1 MSVLISDAAFCP
13 NDLSRLL
20 LSPAAEWSFQA
31 RIVNIAQSG
40 SLIAQHTQYQLIIA
54 ALPKNSI
61 DLDERYFSIWTRF
74 KDLNRLWSQLS
85 KVHQQ
90 LYLHGTFPPFAPPK
104 LFGNAEAA
112 VIAERID
119 ATRRF
124 LNFVLAN
131 EVLRKTR
138 ILHQFL
144 EKVKEVPSQVDPTQ
158 PLTSTAAT
166 AQSASGTL
174 GVVSS
179 EQQEVGSEMERQY
192 PTEGNT
198 PSASNDPLTE
208 GTSVTSSVLTMA
220 EASAIRTLSASQ
232 STSSSTP
239 SCIFDFPDVPIES
252 ATISS
257 VEAVHLEETSPILA
271 ERGSASRE
279 TNSFRAD
286 NTNGASNAQHWSI
299 IERIVPRIFSSG
311 GTTTQ
316 QRHTDRS
323 QRHRES
329 NFYSQLGASPL
340 SGNVSR
346 SSSSPRLVA
355 TSNSTTSSPIRHG
368 MTNDNQQNDYLVQA
382 SQLISMAHKAESE
395 RTFELAF
402 HCYKIAVNA
411 LLQGVQYERDSSRRD
426 AVRKKTA
433 KYLLRAEKLYRSYL
447 SFDGSTVDL
456 DSWLSN
462 TLHDPNLIA
471 FQSSNAALKSY
482 RILGILPSASANRRV
497 LLVEER
503 NAAESGTKYVMKLL
517 EKSTNACR
525 QHTSTSACT
534 TVPMHISNM
543 VQLHKFFDT
552 DNFIILLLEYVKHGT
567 LWHFLEEY
575 FEEYGQRIQS
585 FMGAEPY
592 ESDIHCEEDHRK
604 KTFPTVP
611 VNTDKCEEVTA
622 GPSTA
627 NDQPETR
634 AKSNVYE
641 GKHVRFSVGSEDD
654 EPMDLADEPAFDQL
668 LRKSSGK
675 MSLDSFDSGTSCYDV
690 SVVAGS
696 NIACEENPSSS
707 PFQSVLHDT
716 VNVTAVDCFTLD
728 EEAPALVN
736 LSYRSAT
743 SSSNASRSY
752 ANAEEKNTQD
762 AVRRAQN
769 RLRKDKRW
777 PRNEHLPESLIVHWT
792 AQLVSAVCLLH
803 SQGVIIR
810 DLRPDNLLID
820 EEANL
825 KLTYCSR
832 WNDVDVRVDE
842 DAINNCYA
850 APELLSVTQV
860 VDEAADRWSIG
871 AIMFELLCGQKL
883 SGLCLHGLATA
894 VTIPI
899 PEYVDISFAA
909 RDLLSRLLLT
919 NPLERLSDED
929 LRAHPFFNECD
940 WRVYDGMMSGEDGVV
955 ELDNRE
961 IAEVRFKVQTTEAP
975 SCEYRAPK
983 SLAEPLSPHQLMAIA
998 GEEGGVHA
1006 T

>member
-1 MSVLISDAAFCP
+1 
-13 NDLSRLL
+13 
-20 LSPAAEWSFQA
+20 
-31 RIVNIAQSG
+31 
-40 SLIAQHTQYQLIIA
+40 
-54 ALPKNSI
+54 
-61 DLDERYFSIWTRF
+61 
-74 KDLNRLWSQLS
+74 
-85 KVHQQ
+85 
-90 LYLHGTFPPFAPPK
+90 
-104 LFGNAEAA
+104 
-112 VIAERID
+112 
-119 ATRRF
+119 
-124 LNFVLAN
+124 
-131 EVLRKTR
+131 
-138 ILHQFL
+138 
-144 EKVKEVPSQVDPTQ
+144 
-158 PLTSTAAT
+158 
-166 AQSASGTL
+166 
-174 GVVSS
+174 
-179 EQQEVGSEMERQY
+179 
-192 PTEGNT
+192 
-198 PSASNDPLTE
+198 
-208 GTSVTSSVLTMA
+208 MA

-239 SCIFDFPDVPIES
+239 SCIFDFPDVPIEV
-252 ATISS
+252 T
-257 VEAVHLEETSPILA
+257 
-271 ERGSASRE
+271 
-279 TNSFRAD
+279 
-286 NTNGASNAQHWSI
+286 
-299 IERIVPRIFSSG
+299 
-311 GTTTQ
+311 
-316 QRHTDRS
+316 
-323 QRHRES
+323 
-329 NFYSQLGASPL
+329 
-340 SGNVSR
+340 R

-447 SFDGSTVDL
+447 SVPKFERG
-456 DSWLSN
+456 
-462 TLHDPNLIA
+462 
-471 FQSSNAALKSY
+471 
-482 RILGILPSASANRRV
+482 
-497 LLVEER
+497 VEVI
-503 NAAESGTKYVMKLL
+503 SHFG
-517 EKSTNACR
+517 

-668 LRKSSGK
+668 LRKASSGK

-728 EEAPALVN
+728 EEAPALFGEDY
-736 LSYRSAT
+736 LA
-743 SSSNASRSY
+743 Y

-810 DLRPDNLLID
+810 
-820 EEANL
+820 
-825 KLTYCSR
+825 Y
-832 WNDVDVRVDE
+832 
-842 DAINNCYA
+842 
-850 APELLSVTQV
+850 LLSVTQV

-909 RDLLSRLLLT
+909 RDLLSSFF
-919 NPLERLSDED
+919 PLPHEVSLFTGHLAES
-929 LRAHPFFNECD
+929 L
-940 WRVYDGMMSGEDGVV
+940 V
-955 ELDNRE
+955 EN

-998 GEEGGVHA
+998 GEEGVQVHA
-1006 T
+1006 WSGAGKHGRMLWRSEAERLMTSSKGARCRCIAVGALRLPGNSQKNRRWDDGLNELVNIIAINTCMDDAIRVRFLLRGNFCAIVFCNHRVVELI